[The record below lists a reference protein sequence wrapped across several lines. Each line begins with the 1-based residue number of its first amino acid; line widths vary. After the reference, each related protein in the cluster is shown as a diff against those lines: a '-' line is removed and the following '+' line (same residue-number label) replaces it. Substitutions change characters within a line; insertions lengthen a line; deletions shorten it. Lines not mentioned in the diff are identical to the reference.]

1 MTYKIYDI
9 VGEYAI
15 SADGGQKIY
24 NQINP
29 KLLAGDSVEL
39 DFTGVKVFA
48 SPFFNFAIG
57 QLLKD
62 IAADDLN
69 RLLSFTCL
77 NDNGQKVLE
86 RVIANAKRYYCD
98 PQYRKAVDTV
108 LEEYAASF

>member
-15 SADGGQKIY
+15 TADGGQKVY
-24 NQINP
+24 NQIHS
-29 KLLAGDSVEL
+29 KLHRGDSVEL

-69 RLLSFTCL
+69 RLLNFTAL
-77 NDNGQKVLE
+77 NENGLNVLE
-86 RVIANAKRYYCD
+86 RVIANAKRYYSD
-98 PQYRKAVDTV
+98 PQYREAVDTV
-108 LEEYAASF
+108 LEEYAANF

>member
-15 SADGGQKIY
+15 TADGGQKVYDRIH
-24 NQINP
+24 P
-29 KLLAGDSVEL
+29 RLLAGNPVEL

-57 QLLKD
+57 QLLRD

-69 RLLSFTCL
+69 HLLNFTAL
-77 NDNGQKVLE
+77 NDNGQNVLE
-86 RVIANAKRYYCD
+86 RVIANAKDYYSN
-98 PQYRKAVDTV
+98 PQHRVAVDTV
-108 LEEYAASF
+108 LEEFAANS